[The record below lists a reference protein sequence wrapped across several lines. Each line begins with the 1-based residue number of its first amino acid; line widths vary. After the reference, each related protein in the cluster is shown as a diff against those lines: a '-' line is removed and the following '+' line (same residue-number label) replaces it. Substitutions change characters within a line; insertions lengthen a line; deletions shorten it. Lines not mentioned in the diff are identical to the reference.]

1 MSPLLFIY
9 LCICNVLKTLLVT
22 QTIKI
27 QLTVNNELEIMFVA
41 QLKILSW
48 HWLKGSEQNL
58 RRTPGSSV
66 CWLCLNCEPLKYKPN
81 TLPLEPTRMVQDL

>member
-1 MSPLLFIY
+1 LLFIY

-48 HWLKGSEQNL
+48 HWPEGNEQNL
-58 RRTPGSSV
+58 GRMSGSSV
-66 CWLCLNCEPLKYKPN
+66 CWLYLNCEPLKYKSD
-81 TLPLEPTRMVQDL
+81 TLLLEPTCMV